1 MFRLPHEQVPGCGG
15 SSRACDQADTQDD
28 GQGTSRRGPRPN
40 DGAGIGQH
48 PVNSDRIRDVLDL
61 TVAERLIAANKFLL
75 NLFVDAAR
83 DKDISRFGN
92 SLKPRC
98 NVDAITVDVIGFDN
112 DISEVYSNSILYPP
126 LAWERRIAP
135 DHALLDN
142 NGAADGFDRAV
153 EHRQK
158 AVAGIG
164 NELAAVLC
172 EVGLDEFAPLPRHPG
187 ECAFLVKLHEPAVA
201 GDIGREDRRK
211 AAVGLVFGHAAIPMG
226 NSDAAPAAD
235 QPPGGVRYRLWVNSG

>member
-1 MFRLPHEQVPGCGG
+1 MFRLPHEEVPGCGG
-15 SSRACDQADTQDD
+15 GGCARDQADAQDD
-28 GQGTSRRGPRPN
+28 GQGTSRRGPRPD

-48 PVNSDRIRDVLDL
+48 PVNSDWIRDVLDL

-75 NLFVDAAR
+75 NLFVDASR
-83 DKDISRFGN
+83 DKDVSRFGN

-153 EHRQK
+153 EHREK
-158 AVAGIG
+158 AVARTF
-164 NELAAVLC
+164 NESSVILDDRRVN
-172 EVGLDEFAPLPRHPG
+172 EVASVPHHPRVRALLIH
-187 ECAFLVKLHEPAVA
+187 CHEPAIT
-201 GDIGREDRRK
+201 GDVSGQDGGE
-211 AAVGLVFGHAAIPMG
+211 
-226 NSDAAPAAD
+226 APW
-235 QPPGGVRYRLWVNSG
+235 R

>member
-15 SSRACDQADTQDD
+15 SNRACDQADAQDD

-48 PVNSDRIRDVLDL
+48 PVNSDWIRDVLDL

-75 NLFVDAAR
+75 NLFVDTSR
-83 DKDISRFGN
+83 DKDVSRFGN

-126 LAWERRIAP
+126 LAWERCVAP

-153 EHRQK
+153 EDREK
-158 AVAGIG
+158 SVARTF
-164 NELAAVLC
+164 NESSVIFDDRRVN
-172 EVGLDEFAPLPRHPG
+172 EVASVPHHPRVRALLIH
-187 ECAFLVKLHEPAVA
+187 CHEPAIT
-201 GDIGREDRRK
+201 GDVSGQDGGE
-211 AAVGLVFGHAAIPMG
+211 
-226 NSDAAPAAD
+226 APW
-235 QPPGGVRYRLWVNSG
+235 R